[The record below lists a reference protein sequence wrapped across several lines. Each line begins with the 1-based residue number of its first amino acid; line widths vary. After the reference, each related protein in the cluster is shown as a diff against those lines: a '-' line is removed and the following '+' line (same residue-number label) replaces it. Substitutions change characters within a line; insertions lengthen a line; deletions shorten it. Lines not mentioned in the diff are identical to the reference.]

1 LLQLAG
7 VSAKYQ
13 KLPVLHDVSLTIA
26 RGDAVAAIG
35 ANGVGKTTL
44 LRAIMGQ
51 IPLVAGDV
59 RFEGTSIAALS
70 TERRA
75 RLGIGYAPEGR
86 ALFPMMTVLENIE
99 MGAYHATPSQRAARA
114 ARLFEI
120 FPKLA
125 PLRGRLCA
133 LLSGGEQQMVA
144 IARALMCEPVL
155 LLLDEPSTGLAPRV
169 VGELYRALAQ
179 LHADGLAVF
188 VVEQNARAALRFA
201 RTVHVVEDGR
211 IARSGPAS
219 AMQDERMLA
228 EAYLGHLPRNGA
240 DAGPTGVGA
249 P

>member
-1 LLQLAG
+1 MPADLLHLEAVCAG
-7 VSAKYQ
+7 YGKV
-13 KLPVLHDVSLTIA
+13 PVLHDVTVSIP

-44 LRAIMGQ
+44 LRVIMGQ
-51 IPLVAGDV
+51 IPITAGDV
-59 RFEGTSIAALS
+59 LFDDVSIRELPTS
-70 TERRA
+70 RRA

-86 ALFPMMTVLENIE
+86 ALFPMMTVRENLEI
-99 MGAYHATPSQRAARA
+99 GAYHATAARRAARA
-114 ARLFEI
+114 GWLFEV

-144 IARALMCEPVL
+144 IARALMNEPKL

-169 VGELYRALAQ
+169 VGELYEALTH
-179 LHADGLAVF
+179 LHADGLTVF

-211 IARSGPAS
+211 IARSGLAS
-219 AMQDERMLA
+219 EMLDERMLA
-228 EAYLGHLPRNGA
+228 EAYLGHVPEPPVN
-240 DAGPTGVGA
+240 A